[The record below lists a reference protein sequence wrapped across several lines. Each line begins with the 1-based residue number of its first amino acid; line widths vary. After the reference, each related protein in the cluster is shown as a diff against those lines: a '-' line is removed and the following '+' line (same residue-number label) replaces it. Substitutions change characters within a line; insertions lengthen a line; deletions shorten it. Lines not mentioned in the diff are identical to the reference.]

1 MSKLDILKHAVKT
14 TAFTL
19 SEKDRFSLVAFNSN
33 AYIYLESENMDQ
45 QNKDKVS
52 DILDKLDAEGG
63 TNIWIGLKT
72 ALEILHQKS
81 K

>member
-45 QNKDKVS
+45 
-52 DILDKLDAEGG
+52 
-63 TNIWIGLKT
+63 
-72 ALEILHQKS
+72 
-81 K
+81 